1 MKVYHISAECYPV
14 AKTGGLGDVVGALPK
29 YQNQSGVQASV
40 IMPWYDKPFVK
51 NHAWIP
57 VYKSEIRQGSQFFNY
72 TILKEESGVLG
83 FDLYLV
89 HIPGLLDRS
98 EVYGYADEADQ
109 FIAFQHA
116 LLHWLSAAELGPDL
130 FHCHDHHSG
139 LVPFFIEHCADFGNL
154 KGTPTVATVHNGQY
168 QGWMNWPKAVLF
180 PPFDNSRGGLLDWNG
195 LINPLAALI
204 KCCWAYNT
212 VSRGYLEELLIEAN
226 GLESLFSA
234 ERNKGFGIIN
244 GIDNDTWDPETDAYL
259 FSNFSPAKVLTGKRA
274 NKVALCNEF
283 GLDPTLPLM
292 SFIGRFALEK
302 GADMLPPVLE
312 AISANYSGKL
322 SFFILG
328 SGDPQIQDSLRP
340 FINEENDFAIVFGYN
355 EELSHRIYA
364 ASDFLLMP
372 SRVEPCGLNQ
382 LYAMKYGTVPVV
394 RNIGGLKDTV
404 RDIEEQNSNGIVFQS
419 VSSESIVSAVGRAL
433 SLYEDAKLFG
443 RIRKKIMKLDH
454 SWNNSTKQ
462 YIQLY
467 ENLINRL

>member
-29 YQNQSGVQASV
+29 YQNQAGIQASV
-40 IMPWYDKPFVK
+40 IMPWYDKPFVQ
-51 NHAWIP
+51 NHSWVR
-57 VYKSEIRQGSQFFNY
+57 VYESEIRQGSQFFNY
-72 TILKEESGVLG
+72 TILKEETGVLG

-89 HIPGLLDRS
+89 RIPGLLDRA

-116 LLHWLSAAELGPDL
+116 MLAWLNATGLGPDL

-139 LVPFFIEHCADFGNL
+139 LIPFFIENCADFATL
-154 KGTPTVATVHNGQY
+154 KGTPTLATVHNGQY
-168 QGWMNWPKAVLF
+168 QGWMGWHKAVLM
-180 PPFDNSRGGLLDWNG
+180 PAFDSSRWGLLDWDG

-212 VSRGYLEELLIEAN
+212 VSRGYLEELFSEAN
-226 GLESLFSA
+226 GLESLFVA
-234 ERNKGFGIIN
+234 EQNKGFGIIN
-244 GIDNDTWDPETDAYL
+244 GIDDDTWDPASDAYL
-259 FSNFSPAKVLTGKRA
+259 VTNFTSAKVLTGKRA
-274 NKVALCNEF
+274 NKLSLCSEY
-283 GLDPTLPLM
+283 GLDASLPLI
-292 SFIGRFALEK
+292 SFIGRFAFEK
-302 GADMLPPVLE
+302 GADMLAPVLE
-312 AISANYSGKL
+312 ELKASYSGRL
-322 SFFILG
+322 NFLILG
-328 SGDPQIQDSLRP
+328 SGDSKIQESLQP
-340 FINEENDFAIVFGYN
+340 FIDQGNNFAIEFGYN
-355 EELSHRIYA
+355 EQLSHQIYA

-382 LYAMKYGTVPVV
+382 LYAMKYGTIPVV

-404 RDIEEQNSNGIVFQS
+404 TDIVEQKSNGIVFQS
-419 VSSESIVSAVGRAL
+419 VSVDNIVSAIGRAL

-454 SWNNSTKQ
+454 SWNKSTKQ